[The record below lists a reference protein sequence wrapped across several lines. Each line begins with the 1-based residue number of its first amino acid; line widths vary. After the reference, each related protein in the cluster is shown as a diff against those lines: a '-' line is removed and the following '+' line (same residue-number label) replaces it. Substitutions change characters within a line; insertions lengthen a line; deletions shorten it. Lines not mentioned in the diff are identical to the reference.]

1 MRTLRL
7 LAVLL
12 ALATPAYAVTSLQQ
26 VNTTS
31 PQAIQNKALDSTN
44 TLTGVTVISP
54 VMSGIITGNYSF
66 GGNAILLNPTF
77 NNPVISGTV
86 TGTYTLAGTVT
97 LTSPTLNTPVIVTP
111 TLSGGGVLGGTYT
124 GTYTLAGT
132 GTLSSLA
139 LVTPSITSPVISG
152 TLSGTYTL
160 GGTPTIAD
168 TVFRVS
174 GSADATKKLAFEVDG
189 NTASTTR
196 TVTFPDA
203 NLTLPAVTAA
213 GDTLVASASGV
224 LTKLAV
230 GAGGTIPMARAA
242 DPNKL
247 AYVAALNKV
256 IYGLTYGNNAGDA
269 TNDLDIAAGGAMDA
283 TGAYWITLGALT
295 KQSDAAFAA
304 GTNAGCLDTGAVG
317 NSDYYLWAIARSDI
331 GGVDVLCSLS
341 STAPSMPAAF
351 DFKRLFGWFK
361 RVGGT
366 VVALTT
372 YEAAG
377 GALGFKWTTPTLD
390 IDLANTLTTSRRT
403 DALKVPLNFSVLANI
418 RVNIDDAAVFSVLL
432 CDPAE
437 TDAAVSSTAA
447 PLANVRS
454 HVAGTP
460 GLAQLQITTSAAGLI
475 AARAS
480 LATIDSYKVLT
491 LGFVWD
497 RRN

>member
-1 MRTLRL
+1 MRMLRV

-12 ALATPAYAVTSLQQ
+12 ALATPAQAVTSLQQ

-31 PQAIQNKALDSTN
+31 PQTLHNKALDATN
-44 TLTGVTVISP
+44 TLTGVTVVNP
-54 VMSGIITGNYSF
+54 VFSGTITGNYSF
-66 GGNAILLNPTF
+66 GGNAILLSPTF
-77 NNPVISGTV
+77 NNPIFTGTAG
-86 TGTYTLAGTVT
+86 GTYTLGGNITINGAL
-97 LTSPTLNTPVIVTP
+97 LTGSPVLVSPAISTPV
-111 TLSGGGVLGGTYT
+111 LSGGGTLGGTYT
-124 GTYTLAGT
+124 GTYVLAGT
-132 GTLSSLA
+132 VSLTAPFLSNPSL
-139 LVTPSITSPVISG
+139 SG
-152 TLSGTYTL
+152 TLTGTYTV
-160 GGTPTIAD
+160 GGIPIFPD
-168 TVFRVS
+168 NIFTVN
-174 GSADATKKLAFEVDG
+174 GSSDISKKLAFEVDG
-189 NTASTTR
+189 FTTATTR
-196 TVTFPDA
+196 TITFPNA

-242 DPNKL
+242 DPTKL

-283 TGAYWITLGALT
+283 TGAYWLTLGALT

-361 RVGGT
+361 RVGGSI
-366 VVALTT
+366 VAFHA
-372 YEAAG
+372 YEIEG
-377 GALGFKWTTPTLD
+377 GGLDFRWDAPTLD
-390 IDLANTLTTSRRT
+390 INLAATLTTSRRT
-403 DALKVPLNFSVLANI
+403 DAVKVPLNFSTRAMLNVYIA
-418 RVNIDDAAVFSVLL
+418 DA
-432 CDPAE
+432 
-437 TDAAVSSTAA
+437 T
-447 PLANVRS
+447 
-454 HVAGTP
+454 
-460 GLAQLQITTSAAGLI
+460 AQLWWVGCPDLVDVATDTTSANGGFTGGTESAQLEIRTSAAGLI
-475 AARAS
+475 AARAGTN
-480 LATIDSYKVLT
+480 AIDTYRVT
-491 LGFVWD
+491 TQGFVWG